1 MKKQL
6 NLYVDEEVLEHL
18 ETISVEWRLKKS
30 DAMAQM
36 IERQYRRTTRQMA
49 NRLEDEQ
56 DELAAVSE

>member
-18 ETISVEWRLKKS
+18 ETISAEWRLKKS

-56 DELAAVSE
+56 DELAAVE